1 MTPLKAWIDE
11 DATGQPSLPQGKGDK
26 SIISH
31 VGNENGFLEQTY
43 RGKKH
48 SKNLT
53 IILT

>member
-1 MTPLKAWIDE
+1 MDE
-11 DATGQPSLPQGKGDK
+11 DATGQPSLPQGKGER

-31 VGNENGFLEQTY
+31 VGNEKGCFEQAKLIY
-43 RGKKH
+43 KGKKH